1 VSVPSA
7 EVDPTGLLEVAPAE
21 AEAGLTEGASR
32 SAPPCSPTTAPC
44 SGAGTTAASRT
55 AIMVTTLTLMREFI
69 AACPALWNGD
79 IGEPR

>member
-1 VSVPSA
+1 MSVPSA

-32 SAPPCSPTTAPC
+32 SAPPCSPTTHPARARAQPP
-44 SGAGTTAASRT
+44 SRA

-69 AACPALWNGD
+69 AARPALWNGD